1 MIFFIQ
7 TNFSKL
13 CKLTSILIHN
23 QMLMN
28 SFLISASCFW
38 AWLINCCLHLTS
50 TKSVPEGD
58 IWRCA
63 NDLLFWRPGGVLAG
77 KASKSPNK
85 QYSSACDIAFQIRK
99 VVAPRITTCQP
110 ADFCYTKLNFMPPP
124 IFMIEPFVFCRIMT
138 SSPESA
144 FQLSF
149 LYSRSPKAR
158 DRLRLPLTRYWL
170 GLDCNAEQQ
179 LV

>member
-1 MIFFIQ
+1 MICSSGGREVSSLERLAKVR
-7 TNFSKL
+7 TSNTVVL
-13 CKLTSILIHN
+13 CDV
-23 QMLMN
+23 
-28 SFLISASCFW
+28 A
-38 AWLINCCLHLTS
+38 
-50 TKSVPEGD
+50 V
-58 IWRCA
+58 
-63 NDLLFWRPGGVLAG
+63 
-77 KASKSPNK
+77 
-85 QYSSACDIAFQIRK
+85 QIRK

-170 GLDCNAEQQ
+170 GLDCKAEQQ
-179 LV
+179 LVLAQWSIEVYQEHAKLCHWNLVEEEKNEVSSFAARKRQAVKPHAT